1 MMPVSMTRPAHG
13 HTHVV
18 APADVLRE
26 RGRRLTA
33 QRAVIWEILS
43 AEPDAH
49 LSAEEI
55 AARVRNRLPQVN
67 ASTVYRNLD
76 VLVEDGL
83 VLRTDL
89 GESRAFF
96 EPAHEHAHHHLVC
109 ERCGRVDH
117 VHDDVLVDVATRIR
131 ERAGFRVGS
140 REVTLHGVCRECADA
155 ATKGTRFSVQPADR
169 ASQEKT

>member
-1 MMPVSMTRPAHG
+1 MMILAAMTKNAHG
-13 HTHVV
+13 HTHVA
-18 APADVLRE
+18 APATALRE
-26 RGRRLTA
+26 GGRRLTA
-33 QRAVIWEILS
+33 QRAVIWEILTTD
-43 AEPDAH
+43 PDAH

-55 AARVRNRLPQVN
+55 AARVHERMPQVN

-109 ERCGRVDH
+109 DSCGRVDH
-117 VHDDVLVDVATRIR
+117 VHDDVLADVARRIR
-131 ERAGFRVGS
+131 DRSGFRLGV
-140 REVTLHGVCRECADA
+140 REVTLHGVCRACAEA
-155 ATKGTRFSVQPADR
+155 VV
-169 ASQEKT
+169 